1 MRKQQVLGERDERLP
16 EAVGMDGTGLEDMFR
31 LLAIADYNDRY
42 VIPQAHSELAGRLAE
57 QGAGAGCSLDFEGG
71 PGNCGAVAPQNE
83 SFMLTE
89 AEPRGSSTTVDL
101 LGTLERRA
109 RDEPETAG

>member
-1 MRKQQVLGERDERLP
+1 
-16 EAVGMDGTGLEDMFR
+16 
-31 LLAIADYNDRY
+31 
-42 VIPQAHSELAGRLAE
+42 
-57 QGAGAGCSLDFEGG
+57 
-71 PGNCGAVAPQNE
+71 VAPQNE